1 MHTIHILGLGA
12 GDLLQLPLGVYRTLK
27 EADPLYLRT
36 ADHPVVTELETEGL
50 RYESFDAIYEKHDD
64 FAPVYKEI
72 AETLIALA
80 ENASVYYAVPG
91 HPLVAEQTVQFL
103 IEAEKQGRCTLSIA
117 GGQSFL
123 DAIFGALRIDPIE
136 GFQLVDGIGLDSD
149 RLNMTEHI
157 LIAQVY
163 DQFSASEVKLSL
175 MEKYPDDYLITIVT
189 AAGAASERLRTV
201 PLHELDHA
209 AEIDNLTTV
218 YVPPATEQTQ
228 RLKEWQTFRDII
240 AKLRSPEGCPWD
252 REQTH
257 ESLRPYLLEEAHE
270 LQQAI
275 EEEDDEAIAE
285 ELGDVLLQVFLHA
298 QIGQDNGYFQLEDVL
313 EAISDKMIRRHPH
326 VFGDVNVASADEVV
340 DNWQAI
346 KRQEKPAGESLLD
359 GQDRYSSSLLT
370 SYNYQKKAAKVGF
383 TWKDADGAWAKFE
396 EELQEFKIEVANG
409 SKDQQL
415 DEFGDLLFTLVNIAR
430 FYGLSPEQAM
440 VQANRKFRT
449 RFAHVEQRAAEGGRT
464 FADYTLDQLDS
475 FWNEAKAGHGEDED
489 HETR

>member
-27 EADPLYLRT
+27 GADPLYLRT
-36 ADHPVVTELETEGL
+36 ADHPVVEELETEGL

-72 AETLIALA
+72 AETLIAHA
-80 ENASVYYAVPG
+80 ENGPIYYAVPG

-103 IEAEKQGRCTLSIA
+103 IDAEKQGRCELSVS

-136 GFQLVDGIGLDSD
+136 GFQLVDGMGIDSD
-149 RLNMTEHI
+149 RLNMTEHL

-175 MEKYPDDYLITIVT
+175 MEKYPDDYLVTIVT
-189 AAGAASERLRTV
+189 AAGSSSERLRTV
-201 PLHELDHA
+201 PLHELDRS

-218 YVPPATEQTQ
+218 YVPPSTEQTQ
-228 RLKEWQTFRDII
+228 RLKEWQTFREII

-270 LQQAI
+270 LLQAI

-298 QIGQDNGYFQLEDVL
+298 QIGQDSGYFQLEDIL
-313 EAISDKMIRRHPH
+313 QAISDKMIRRHPH
-326 VFGDVNVASADEVV
+326 VFGDLDVSSADEVV
-340 DNWQAI
+340 NNWQEI
-346 KRQEKPAGESLLD
+346 KQQEKPAGASLLD
-359 GQDRYSSSLLT
+359 SQDRSSSSLLT

-383 TWKDADGAWAKFE
+383 TWKDAEGAWAKFE
-396 EELQEFKIEVANG
+396 EELQEFRIEVAKG

-449 RFAHVEQRAAEGGRT
+449 RFAHVEQRAKEGGRS
-464 FADYTLDQLDS
+464 FSDYTLDQLDS
-475 FWNEAKAGHGEDED
+475 FWNEAKTGHGEDED

>member
-36 ADHPVVTELETEGL
+36 ADHPVVTELKTEGL

-103 IEAEKQGRCTLSIA
+103 IEAEKQGRCELSIA

-175 MEKYPDDYLITIVT
+175 MEKYPEDYPVTIVT
-189 AAGAASERLRTV
+189 AAGATSERLRTV
-201 PLHELDHA
+201 PLHELDRS

-270 LQQAI
+270 LLQAI

-298 QIGQDNGYFQLEDVL
+298 QIGQDSGYFQLEDIL

-326 VFGDVNVASADEVV
+326 VFSDVEVASADEVV

-346 KRQEKPAGESLLD
+346 KHQEKPAGESLLD

-370 SYNYQKKAAKVGF
+370 SYNYQKKAAKAGF

-440 VQANRKFRT
+440 VQANHKFRT
-449 RFAHVEQRAAEGGRT
+449 RFSHVEQRAQEDGRT
-464 FADYTLDQLDS
+464 FSDYTLDQLDS
-475 FWNEAKAGHGEDED
+475 FWNEAKAGHGEDEN